1 MAHLENIQKLL
12 KYLKEEEYVSAGY
25 LSQQTGVSERTIYNR
40 VKELDVLLRK
50 NGAHIETKPRYG
62 IRLVIMDRNAYQDF
76 LKKDISAESEIPDT
90 ASDREN
96 FVLAF
101 LLNHNEY
108 IKLDDMCEFMYVSKG
123 TLSATLKRVEYCL
136 KQYNLSITRKPNYGI
151 RAMGE
156 EFDFRRCIADLFI
169 KRDMLQQFA
178 QEHKEK
184 GMQELAEIVL
194 ELLKV
199 YDVKFSETAFENFVT
214 YMYVAV
220 KRIPRGNTVNLSRD
234 QIQDLSE
241 EEWSFVEKLSDI
253 FSKKYGIVYP
263 EAEKAYIALHLAGK
277 RMIGSNN
284 DDAPNFVVRSDL
296 DQLVLKMLDMV
307 FHEYHIDLRNAF
319 DFRVAM
325 NQHLVPFDIRMHFN
339 IPLKNPLLE
348 EIKNNYMIAYQMAAS
363 SSTVLAEYYK
373 KEIPEDEIGY
383 LALLFELALE
393 QKSDKIKRK
402 LNVLLVCASGKGSAR
417 LLKYR
422 YQQAF
427 QDYLNEIAV
436 CDLYE
441 LEHYDFTSVDCVF
454 TTVPIAYHVPVPILE
469 VNLFPSDSE
478 IRNIK
483 RALHYGKNC
492 FLDKYYKPE
501 HFYIDIKGDNRTEIL
516 TELCKRVVRDQGISD
531 EFTDLVLQ
539 REELNS
545 TDFGNLVAL
554 PHPMKMVTDNTFVY
568 VAVLEKPVRWSRHDV
583 QVLFLTS
590 IGKKEDPDIQRFYEM
605 TTELIVDEK
614 VIADLIRTR
623 NFETLMEGF
632 EKLLE

>member
-1 MAHLENIQKLL
+1 MAHLENLQKLL
-12 KYLKEEEYVSAGY
+12 KYLKDGEYVSAGY
-25 LSQQTGVSERTIYNR
+25 LSRQTEVTERTIYNR
-40 VKELDVLLRK
+40 IKDLDALLGK
-50 NGAHIETKPRYG
+50 NGAHVETKPRYG
-62 IRLVIMDRNAYQDF
+62 IRLVVTDRNAYQNFLEKDF
-76 LKKDISAESEIPDT
+76 SAVNEIPDT

-108 IKLDDMCEFMYVSKG
+108 IKLDDMCEFMYISKG

-136 KQYNLSITRKPNYGI
+136 KQYNLAIMRKPNYGI
-151 RAMGE
+151 RAVGE
-156 EFDFRRCIADLFI
+156 EFDFRRCITDLFI
-169 KRDMLQQFA
+169 KRNMLQQSA

-199 YDVKFSETAFENFVT
+199 YDVKFSETAFENFVV

-234 QIQDLSE
+234 QIQNITQ
-241 EEWSFVEKLSDI
+241 EEWSFVEKLSDV
-253 FSKKYGIVYP
+253 FSEKYGIAYP

-307 FHEYHIDLRNAF
+307 YCEYHIDLRNAF

-348 EIKNNYMIAYQMAAS
+348 DIKNNYMIAYQMAAS
-363 SSTVLAEYYK
+363 SSAVLAEYYK

-383 LALLFELALE
+383 LALLFALALE
-393 QKSDKIKRK
+393 QNSDNTKRR

-417 LLKYR
+417 LMKYH
-422 YQQAF
+422 YQRAF

-441 LEHYDFTSVDCVF
+441 LKHYDFAHVDCVF
-454 TTVPIAYHVPVPILE
+454 TTVPIAHHVPVPVME
-469 VNLFPSDSE
+469 VSLFPSESE
-478 IRNIK
+478 IRNLK
-483 RALHYGKNC
+483 RTLHYSKNN
-492 FLDKYYKPE
+492 FLNKYYKPD
-501 HFYIDIKGDNRTEIL
+501 HFYIDISGDDRTEIL
-516 TELCKRVVRDQGISD
+516 TELCERVIREQGITE
-531 EFTDLVLQ
+531 EFTELVLQ

-545 TDFGNLVAL
+545 TDFGNFVAL
-554 PHPMKMVTDNTFVY
+554 PHPMKMVTEYTFVY
-568 VAVLEKPVRWSRHDV
+568 VAVLERPVRWNRHDV

-605 TTELIVDEK
+605 TMELIVDEK
-614 VIADLIRTR
+614 AIADLIRTR
-623 NFETLMEGF
+623 SFGTLMEGF
-632 EKLLE
+632 EKQLE